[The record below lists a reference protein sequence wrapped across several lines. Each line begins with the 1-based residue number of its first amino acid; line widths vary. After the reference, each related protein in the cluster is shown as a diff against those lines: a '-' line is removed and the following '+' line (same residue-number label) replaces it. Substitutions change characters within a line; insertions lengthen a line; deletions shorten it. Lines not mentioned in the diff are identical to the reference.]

1 MFYENFLSLC
11 QSTNKKPTP
20 VLKELGLSP
29 GNLDKWKNGATVNS
43 DVLLKISKH
52 FGVSV
57 DYLLTGK
64 EAEKKSVP
72 GFTEDEQKVL
82 NYYGGLKEEQKDYIK
97 GEMARLNMAN
107 RQDAEFSEEQA
118 T

>member
-1 MFYENFLSLC
+1 MFYENFLLLC
-11 QSTNKKPTP
+11 RNTNQKPTP
-20 VLKELGLSP
+20 VLKELNLSP

-57 DYLLTGK
+57 DFLITGK
-64 EAEKKSVP
+64 EDEKKPAS
-72 GFTEDEQKVL
+72 GLTEDEQKVL
-82 NYYGGLKEEQKDYIK
+82 KYYAKLTEEQKDYVK

-107 RQDAEFSEEQA
+107 KQDAEFADESA